1 MHLAAVGWRFIAA
14 IGQPVA
20 ANNCRHAQ
28 AIVAEY
34 VAAACGLGGA
44 VHTVATPAR
53 NRIFVAGDEG

>member
-20 ANNCRHAQ
+20 AKDCRHAQ
-28 AIVAEY
+28 AIVAEF
-34 VAAACGLGGA
+34 VAAASGLGGA

-53 NRIFVAGDEG
+53 NRIFVASDEG